1 MKTFELSNKKSKT
14 GRRKFK
20 QILYEI
26 YPDECLVE
34 NTGTKY
40 NQNGCTFIREY
51 CEKSLDSIKDMSLT
65 VEFVDDTE
73 TDIIG
78 HGCTGLIDGLPIFED
93 ATVVG
98 HFTNGYIS
106 DIEIDGVTHTV
117 CIGEGLI
124 DEMRYPHF
132 VKMLE
137 GKINNG
143 EYPKGSIEI
152 YKTPENDSI
161 VYLDG
166 WKEKGRVPVEF
177 IHSGFTL
184 LGIEP
189 ACSIASILEMNNK
202 KEECEMDEKVLSTIV
217 ETVRTT
223 MMETINTRETYEQQ
237 ITELNSKLAEKDN
250 EISELNSKIEAL
262 TTEKN
267 EAIVAKETAESATEQ
282 LITELN
288 EVKCEKAV
296 GELNEKL
303 SVFNKEQIA
312 YANSEIEAFKK
323 NPLTSEV
330 NSVVSKIYEGIGK
343 AKIESEKMS
352 SELNSDNSFDIFSP
366 MLTEDSEDDDSYAD
380 LF

>member
-1 MKTFELSNKKSKT
+1 MKTFELSNKITKT

-26 YPDECLVE
+26 YPDECLVN
-34 NTGTKY
+34 NTGTEY
-40 NQNGCTFIREY
+40 NQNGLTFIRKY
-51 CEKSLDSIKDMSLT
+51 CEKNLDTIKDMSLT
-65 VEFVDDTE
+65 VEFADDTE

-78 HGCTGLIDGLPIFED
+78 HGCTGQIDGFPVFED

-106 DIEIDGVTHTV
+106 DIEIDGMTHTV

-132 VKMLE
+132 VQMLE
-137 GKINNG
+137 DKLNEG

-202 KEECEMDEKVLSTIV
+202 REDYEMDEKVLSTIV

-223 MMETINTRETYEQQ
+223 MIETINVRETYEQQ
-237 ITELNSKLAEKDN
+237 ITELNSKIAEKDN
-250 EISELNSKIEAL
+250 EISELNARIELL

-267 EAIVAKETAESATEQ
+267 EAVVAKETAESATENA
-282 LITELN
+282 TKELN
-288 EVKCEKAV
+288 EVKREKAI
-296 GELNEKL
+296 GELNERL
-303 SVFNKEQIA
+303 SQFNDKQIA
-312 YANSEIEAFKK
+312 YAKSEIDAFKQS
-323 NPLTSEV
+323 PLTSEV
-330 NSVVSKIYEGIGK
+330 NCVVAKIYEGIGK
-343 AKIESEKMS
+343 AEVESKKAN
-352 SELNSDNSFDIFSP
+352 SELNSDNNIDIYTP
-366 MLTEDSEDDDSYAD
+366 MLTNDSEPDDYSGI
-380 LF
+380 F

>member
-1 MKTFELSNKKSKT
+1 MNTFELSSRKTKT

-26 YPDECLVE
+26 YPDECLVD
-34 NTGTKY
+34 NTGTEY
-40 NQNGCTFIREY
+40 NQNGLTFIRKY
-51 CEKSLDSIKDMSLT
+51 CEKNLHTVKDMSLT
-65 VEFVDDTE
+65 VEFADDTE

-78 HGCTGLIDGLPIFED
+78 HGCTGLIDGFPVFED

-106 DIEIDGVTHTV
+106 DIEIDGMTRTV

-137 GKINNG
+137 DKINNG

-202 KEECEMDEKVLSTIV
+202 KEEKVMDEKVLSTIV

-223 MMETINTRETYEQQ
+223 IVETINVRETYEQQ
-237 ITELNSKLAEKDN
+237 ITELNSRIAEKDN
-250 EISELNSKIEAL
+250 EISELNARIDTL
-262 TTEKN
+262 TVEKN
-267 EAIVAKETAESATEQ
+267 EAVVAKEVAESATENAAK
-282 LITELN
+282 ELN
-288 EVKCEKAV
+288 EVKCAKAV

-303 SVFNKEQIA
+303 SVFSKEQIA
-312 YANSEIEAFKK
+312 YANSEIEAFKQ
-323 NPLTSEV
+323 NPLVSEV

-343 AKIESEKMS
+343 AKVESEKMS
-352 SELNSDNSFDIFSP
+352 NELNSDNSFDIFSP
-366 MLTEDSEDDDSYAD
+366 MLTEDLKVDSYTD

>member
-1 MKTFELSNKKSKT
+1 MKTFELSNKITKT

-26 YPDECLVE
+26 YPDECLVN
-34 NTGTKY
+34 NTGTEY
-40 NQNGCTFIREY
+40 NQNGLTFIRKY
-51 CEKSLDSIKDMSLT
+51 CEKNLDTIKDMSLT
-65 VEFVDDTE
+65 VEFADDTE

-78 HGCTGLIDGLPIFED
+78 HGCTGQIDGFPVFED

-106 DIEIDGVTHTV
+106 DIEIDGMTHTV

-132 VKMLE
+132 VQMLE
-137 GKINNG
+137 DKLNEG

-202 KEECEMDEKVLSTIV
+202 REDYEMDEKVLSTIV

-223 MMETINTRETYEQQ
+223 MIETINVRETYEQQ
-237 ITELNSKLAEKDN
+237 ITELNSKIAEKDN
-250 EISELNSKIEAL
+250 EISELNARIELL

-267 EAIVAKETAESATEQ
+267 EAVVAKETAESATENA
-282 LITELN
+282 TKELN
-288 EVKCEKAV
+288 EVKREKAI
-296 GELNEKL
+296 GELNERL
-303 SVFNKEQIA
+303 SQFNDKQIA
-312 YANSEIEAFKK
+312 YAKSEIDAFKQS
-323 NPLTSEV
+323 PFTSEV
-330 NSVVSKIYEGIGK
+330 NCVVAKIYEGIGK
-343 AKIESEKMS
+343 AEVESKKAN
-352 SELNSDNSFDIFSP
+352 SELNSDNNIDIYTP
-366 MLTEDSEDDDSYAD
+366 MLTNDSEPDDYSGI
-380 LF
+380 F

>member
-1 MKTFELSNKKSKT
+1 MKTFELSNKKTKT

-26 YPDECLVE
+26 YPDDCLVN

-40 NQNGCTFIREY
+40 NQNGCTFIRKY
-51 CEKSLDSIKDMSLT
+51 CEKSLNSVKDMSLT
-65 VEFVDDTE
+65 VEFVDDSETE
-73 TDIIG
+73 IIG

-106 DIEIDGVTHTV
+106 DIEIDGETHTV

-137 GKINNG
+137 DKINNG
-143 EYPKGSIEI
+143 EFPKGSIEI

-202 KEECEMDEKVLSTIV
+202 KEEKVMDEKVMSNITETIRTV
-217 ETVRTT
+217 ITETVVTK
-223 MMETINTRETYEQQ
+223 ENYEHQ
-237 ITELNSKLAEKDN
+237 ITELNSVIAEKDN
-250 EISELNSKIEAL
+250 EISELNARIEAL
-262 TTEKN
+262 TSEKN
-267 EAIVAKETAESATEQ
+267 DAIVAKETAESATEQ
-282 LITELN
+282 LTTELN

-303 SVFNKEQIA
+303 SVFSKEQIA
-312 YANSEIEAFKK
+312 YANSEIEAFKQ
-323 NPLTSEV
+323 NPLVSEV

-343 AKIESEKMS
+343 AKVESEKMS
-352 SELNSDNSFDIFSP
+352 NELNSDNSFDIFSP
-366 MLTEDSEDDDSYAD
+366 MLTEDLKVDSYTD